1 MRDWNESVQYR
12 THMVRKSQYRYLLK
26 ILKSGLNR
34 VNIEQVMAI
43 QKFKSYYEIRGID
56 MIAGLQV
63 SM

>member
-1 MRDWNESVQYR
+1 MNQCNIEPTWLERVS
-12 THMVRKSQYRYLLK
+12 LLK

-43 QKFKSYYEIRGID
+43 QKFKNYYEIRGID

>member
-1 MRDWNESVQYR
+1 MQYR